1 MQEEKKLIFLPV
13 FLTQMY
19 GMFKKSIIYINLLFL
34 LTMFFSCSNSSESNE
49 DIIVDNFDRQSLLIN
64 ITDNI
69 ILPAFGDFKEK
80 IEILEQ
86 SVTTFGNGP
95 VLANLEQV
103 QSHWLEAY
111 KTWQYIEMFN
121 LGKAEEIYYIQ
132 KMNTYP
138 ATISKIE
145 NNISTGIYD
154 LESNNNNWVAQ
165 GFPALDYLLFGITDN
180 NTNTLLFY
188 QNNDNIAHLE
198 YLKDVVSKMVSNTE
212 VVHQDWVL
220 TRDAFVSSSEN
231 SATSSLNIL
240 TNDFIYYFEKGLR
253 TNKFGIPSGVFSAN
267 NIRPSK
273 VEAYYKSN
281 VSKILSLEALKAV
294 KNFFIGQSYNSTSS
308 GESLKNYIEYMTEDT
323 TLTDAIVTKFDESN
337 GLING
342 VNDNFVSQINSNNSL
357 MIAVFNKLQE
367 GVVLLKTDMLS
378 ALSISVDYI
387 DADGD

>member
-1 MQEEKKLIFLPV
+1 
-13 FLTQMY
+13 
-19 GMFKKSIIYINLLFL
+19 MFKKSIIYINLLFL
-34 LTMFFSCSNSSESNE
+34 LTIFFSCSDTSESNE

-69 ILPAFGDFKEK
+69 ILPAIGDFREK
-80 IEILEQ
+80 IEVLEQ
-86 SVTTFGNGP
+86 SATTFTNDP
-95 VLANLEQV
+95 TLASLEQV
-103 QSHWLEAY
+103 QFHWLEAY

-145 NNISTGIYD
+145 NNISTGAYD

-165 GFPALDYLLFGITDN
+165 GFPTLDYLLFGIADN
-180 NTNTLLFY
+180 DTNTLLFY

-198 YLKDVVSKMVSNTE
+198 YLEDVVSQMVSITE
-212 VVHQDWVL
+212 VVYQDWVL
-220 TRDAFVSSSEN
+220 TRDAFVSSSAN

-267 NIRPSK
+267 NTRPSK

-281 VSKILSLEALKAV
+281 VSKLLSLEALKSV
-294 KNFFIGQSYNSTSS
+294 KNFFIGKSYNSTSS
-308 GESLKNYIEYMTEDT
+308 GKSLKDYIEYMTEDT
-323 TLTDAIVTKFDESN
+323 TLTTAIVSKFDESN

-342 VNDNFVSQINSNNSL
+342 LSDNFVSQINSDNSL

>member
-1 MQEEKKLIFLPV
+1 
-13 FLTQMY
+13 
-19 GMFKKSIIYINLLFL
+19 MFKKSIIYINLLFL
-34 LTMFFSCSNSSESNE
+34 LTIFFSCSDSSESNE
-49 DIIVDNFDRQSLLIN
+49 DIIVDDFDRQSLLIN

-80 IEILEQ
+80 IEVLEQ
-86 SVTTFGNGP
+86 SVTTFGNDP
-95 VLANLEQV
+95 TLVSLEQV

-111 KTWQYIEMFN
+111 KTWQYIEIFN

-138 ATISKIE
+138 ATVSKIE
-145 NNISTGIYD
+145 NNISTGIYN

-165 GFPALDYLLFGITDN
+165 GFPALDYLLFGIADN
-180 NTNTLLFY
+180 DTNTLLFY
-188 QNNDNIAHLE
+188 QNNDNITHLE
-198 YLKDVVSKMVSNTE
+198 YLNDVVSQMVSITE
-212 VVHQDWVL
+212 LVHQDWVL
-220 TRDAFVSSSEN
+220 TRDVFVSSSGN
-231 SATSSLNIL
+231 SATSSLNTL

-267 NIRPSK
+267 NTRPSK
-273 VEAYYKSN
+273 VEAYYNSN
-281 VSKILSLEALKAV
+281 VSKLLSLEALKGV

-308 GESLKNYIEYMTEDT
+308 GKSLKDYIEYMTEDT
-323 TLTDAIVTKFDESN
+323 ILTSAIITKFDESN

-342 VNDNFVSQINSNNSL
+342 LNDNFVNQINSNNSL
-357 MIAVFNKLQE
+357 MIAVFDKLQE
-367 GVVLLKTDMLS
+367 GVILLKTDMLS

>member
-1 MQEEKKLIFLPV
+1 
-13 FLTQMY
+13 
-19 GMFKKSIIYINLLFL
+19 MFKKSIIYINLLFL
-34 LTMFFSCSNSSESNE
+34 LSIFFSCTDSSEPNQ
-49 DIIVDNFDRQSLLIN
+49 DFIVDNFDRQSLLIN

-69 ILPAFGDFKEK
+69 ILPAFEDFRGK
-80 IEILEQ
+80 IEVLEQ
-86 SVTTFGNGP
+86 SVTTFGNDP
-95 VLANLEQV
+95 ALASLEQV

-138 ATISKIE
+138 ATVSKIE

-165 GFPALDYLLFGITDN
+165 GFPTLDYLLFGITDN
-180 NTNTLLFY
+180 NTKTLVFY

-198 YLKDVVSKMVSNTE
+198 YLKDVVSQMVSITE

-220 TRDAFVSSSEN
+220 TRDAFVSSSGN

-253 TNKFGIPSGVFSAN
+253 TNKIGIPSGVFSAN
-267 NIRPSK
+267 NTRPSK
-273 VEAYYKSN
+273 VEAYYNSN
-281 VSKILSLEALKAV
+281 VSKLLSLEALKAV
-294 KNFFIGQSYNSTSS
+294 KNFFIGKSYNSTSL
-308 GESLKNYIEYMTEDT
+308 GESLKDYIEYMTEDT
-323 TLTDAIVTKFDESN
+323 TITSAILTKFDESS
-337 GLING
+337 GLINDL
-342 VNDNFVSQINSNNSL
+342 NDNFVTQINSNNSL
-357 MIAVFNKLQE
+357 MISAFDKLQE
-367 GVVLLKTDMLS
+367 GVILLKTDMLS
-378 ALSISVDYI
+378 VLSISVDYI